1 MFGDFRPGR
10 YHAGFDLRTGGEE
23 GWPVVAV
30 GDGYVMR
37 ASTSYFGYGRALYL
51 RLDDGRIAVYGHLQK
66 FGPEVT
72 KRVRAEQKRLRLYN
86 TNQYFEKDE
95 IRVRKGM
102 IIARSGQTGAG
113 APHLHFELRTGDNK
127 PINPLLHGFSMK
139 DRRDPEIK
147 KLYLVPGYEN
157 GEMGRGPH
165 GPIRAEIKLQG
176 NSRAPLDVAGGP
188 IYVSGPIGF
197 AIEAY
202 DHKPGTSRR
211 YNITGLLLIVGG
223 DTVFQARFDTLKFSS
238 MSQVLLERL
247 TTLDADGD
255 VYALY
260 KSTGN
265 RLAHSQIH
273 PDYPKG
279 LVTLQPGDSAVPL
292 KIVVTDERKNRRTI
306 LGTLTYRKPAL
317 LSLRNPDKDS
327 GWTIHPG
334 YFEYRGDNTIAG
346 GQLDLAGLVQY
357 SKPLTSS
364 FLGLTRFFAADV
376 DSHFTMDLWAQA
388 SFVQRSLITL
398 LPGTA
403 TSFELD
409 DGSLELKIPEG
420 AVYETCFL
428 TVEQGYTPDSLPFWR
443 MGPKGLLLKK
453 PIELSFV
460 APDDSSLGIWTW
472 DTSGTKGFVE
482 MRRTE
487 GRIDCSTG
495 QPETFSYGRDTT
507 APSLTR
513 VSPREGARVRSG
525 VIISA
530 RIEDEGSGIA
540 SDSVLSVWLDGEWIP
555 PEYDPEQHLLVAHP
569 WKPLSRGEHTL
580 EIRVQ
585 DWAGNITIRTHRFKV
600 VRK

>member
-30 GDGYVMR
+30 GDGYIMR

-66 FGPEVT
+66 FGPKVT
-72 KRVRAEQKRLRLYN
+72 KRVRAEQKRLRLYK

-127 PINPLLHGFSMK
+127 PINPLLHGFSIK
-139 DRRDPEIK
+139 DRRDPEIA

-157 GEMGRGPH
+157 GEMGAGP
-165 GPIRAEIKLQG
+165 GGFVRTEIKLRG
-176 NSRAPLDVAGGP
+176 NSRAPLEVASGP
-188 IYVSGPIGF
+188 IYVSGPVGF

-260 KSTGN
+260 KRTGN

-273 PDYPKG
+273 SEYPKG
-279 LVTLQPGDSAVPL
+279 FVTLQRGDSAVPF
-292 KIVVTDERKNRRTI
+292 KIVVTDERMNRRTI
-306 LGTLTYRKPAL
+306 LGTLKYRPQTML
-317 LSLRNPDKDS
+317 TRWDIDPNLI
-327 GWTIHPG
+327 IHPG
-334 YFEYRGDNTIAG
+334 YFDYWSDSSIATR
-346 GQLDLAGLVQY
+346 QLQQAGLKQFGRALNLD
-357 SKPLTSS
+357 P
-364 FLGLTRFFAADV
+364 GGPTRFYATDAD
-376 DSHFTMDLWAQA
+376 SLFTMSLPLHDA
-388 SFVQRSLITL
+388 FMQRTLITL
-398 LPGTA
+398 LPGMA
-403 TSFELD
+403 TSFALD
-409 DGSLELKIPEG
+409 DGSLELEIPEG

-428 TVEQGYTPDSLPFWR
+428 TVEQGYTPDSLPFWKI
-443 MGPKGLLLKK
+443 GPRGLLLKQ
-453 PIELSFV
+453 PIELSFD

-487 GRIDCSTG
+487 GRIECSTG
-495 QPETFSYGRDTT
+495 QPGTYSYGRDTT

-525 VIISA
+525 VMIRA
-530 RIEDEGSGIA
+530 RIEDNGSGIA
-540 SDSVLSVWLDGEWIP
+540 SDSLLSVWLDGEWIP

-580 EIRVQ
+580 EIHVQ
-585 DWAGNITIRTHRFKV
+585 DWAGNITIRTRKFKV